1 MKLKRNIIPKYI
13 GIALLIL
20 LCLIFLIP
28 DLSLRA
34 YVFLISPKSALTMEY
49 VEDKEAWD
57 LADEP
62 KDNMTIYR
70 IMQRKRTLTWF
81 CGRSDVMARSTLLAV
96 TGSADST
103 MKGRFCRTANQYNP
117 FYAAWDALSLAAFS
131 MAGAYFPC
139 VSMEFTVH

>member
-62 KDNMTIYR
+62 KDTMTIYR
-70 IMQRKRTLTWF
+70 ITKYIP
-81 CGRSDVMARSTLLAV
+81 LAEETDLDLVLWQVRRYGPFYV
-96 TGSADST
+96 TG
-103 MKGRFCRTANQYNP
+103 RYWEC
-117 FYAAWDALSLAAFS
+117 
-131 MAGAYFPC
+131 
-139 VSMEFTVH
+139 

>member
-62 KDNMTIYR
+62 NDDLPYHKEYP
-70 IMQRKRTLTWF
+70 
-81 CGRSDVMARSTLLAV
+81 S
-96 TGSADST
+96 
-103 MKGRFCRTANQYNP
+103 CRGNGP
-117 FYAAWDALSLAAFS
+117 
-131 MAGAYFPC
+131 
-139 VSMEFTVH
+139 

>member
-62 KDNMTIYR
+62 KDNIYDDLPYH
-70 IMQRKRTLTWF
+70 KEYP
-81 CGRSDVMARSTLLAV
+81 S
-96 TGSADST
+96 
-103 MKGRFCRTANQYNP
+103 CRGNGP
-117 FYAAWDALSLAAFS
+117 
-131 MAGAYFPC
+131 
-139 VSMEFTVH
+139 

>member
-70 IMQRKRTLTWF
+70 IQRISLMQRKRTD
-81 CGRSDVMARSTLLAV
+81 RKSVV
-96 TGSADST
+96 
-103 MKGRFCRTANQYNP
+103 
-117 FYAAWDALSLAAFS
+117 
-131 MAGAYFPC
+131 
-139 VSMEFTVH
+139 

>member
-70 IMQRKRTLTWF
+70 ITKNIPHAEETDLDLVLWQ
-81 CGRSDVMARSTLLAV
+81 GRRYGPFYV
-96 TGSADST
+96 TG
-103 MKGRFCRTANQYNP
+103 RY
-117 FYAAWDALSLAAFS
+117 WD
-131 MAGAYFPC
+131 C
-139 VSMEFTVH
+139 

>member
-62 KDNMTIYR
+62 KDNMTIYLDLVLWQVR
-70 IMQRKRTLTWF
+70 RYGPF
-81 CGRSDVMARSTLLAV
+81 YV
-96 TGSADST
+96 TG
-103 MKGRFCRTANQYNP
+103 RYWEC
-117 FYAAWDALSLAAFS
+117 
-131 MAGAYFPC
+131 
-139 VSMEFTVH
+139 